1 MDLLHRI
8 RWANVAR
15 AAALAAAVLLVAA
28 WPRLRAEPPPLPP
41 QPKLEEGTPAKPAAA
56 EELAF
61 EAETSDRP
69 AEAPR
74 AGRQTTSTRQRRARR
89 RTRAAKRV
97 GAHRAAGGADP
108 VAEVPLSTGATG
120 SVAAGVPRSGPT
132 GPVAA
137 GVPGSGPTGQ
147 RQEFGFEGP

>member
-97 GAHRAAGGADP
+97 GAHRAAGG
-108 VAEVPLSTGATG
+108 
-120 SVAAGVPRSGPT
+120 VAAGVPRSGPT

>member
-69 AEAPR
+69 TEAPR
-74 AGRQTTSTRQRRARR
+74 AGRQTTSTRLRRARR

-97 GAHRAAGGADP
+97 GAHRAAGG
-108 VAEVPLSTGATG
+108 
-120 SVAAGVPRSGPT
+120 VAAGVPRSGPT